1 MNRIRNI
8 YTVFILGIFL
18 KLAAYASSLF
28 NKIKSFGNRCLKNAS
43 DHFTEKDFKLHLRT
57 EVLIETHR
65 DQKEPVLIFMMAMT
79 SKMVESKI
87 KFSSFFLFCM
97 KTNSVHYSQILIVEC
112 ILN

>member
-1 MNRIRNI
+1 M
-8 YTVFILGIFL
+8 
-18 KLAAYASSLF
+18 
-28 NKIKSFGNRCLKNAS
+28 KNAS